1 MRHIFLDFDRTLFDT
16 ESFYNSLEIT
26 YIEGIISGAIG
37 ADLTKFLYP
46 DAVSFLQYCRNADYS
61 CHLLTFGR
69 RNIQE
74 CKFKLTNIE
83 TYFDQLFYVE
93 QGSKAEVIKNY
104 LESYVSCEK
113 AIFIDDTIGHLE
125 DFARLMPGRTPIRM
139 RRPGA
144 KGSDVVDDRF
154 KTCSNLQECSALLS

>member
-1 MRHIFLDFDRTLFDT
+1 MCNLNTYLSSSKEVRHIFLDFDRTLFDT

-93 QGSKAEVIKNY
+93 QGSKAEVIKTTWNHTFHVKRLY
-104 LESYVSCEK
+104 L
-113 AIFIDDTIGHLE
+113 
-125 DFARLMPGRTPIRM
+125 LMIPLAT
-139 RRPGA
+139 
-144 KGSDVVDDRF
+144 
-154 KTCSNLQECSALLS
+154 